1 MTTIAGI
8 PEWTPVAKSVRIGD
22 TQASLHEDGSVT
34 IHNHARLIGSEL
46 TRLTR
51 SDIDDL
57 LVALDSVSND
67 ARDPNPETWKD
78 QISREALTLS
88 RNVYAW
94 TASKATVEL
103 TVAPD
108 VFHTIA
114 ADCSPF
120 RGDAAWEVQNGLIRF
135 YDGSVN
141 VRRGTP
147 R

>member
-1 MTTIAGI
+1 M
-8 PEWTPVAKSVRIGD
+8 
-22 TQASLHEDGSVT
+22 
-34 IHNHARLIGSEL
+34 
-46 TRLTR
+46 
-51 SDIDDL
+51 
-57 LVALDSVSND
+57 
-67 ARDPNPETWKD
+67 
-78 QISREALTLS
+78 LS

-94 TASKATVEL
+94 TASKASVEL

-120 RGDAAWEVQNGLIRF
+120 HGDAAWEVQNGLIRF

-141 VRRGTP
+141 VRRGT